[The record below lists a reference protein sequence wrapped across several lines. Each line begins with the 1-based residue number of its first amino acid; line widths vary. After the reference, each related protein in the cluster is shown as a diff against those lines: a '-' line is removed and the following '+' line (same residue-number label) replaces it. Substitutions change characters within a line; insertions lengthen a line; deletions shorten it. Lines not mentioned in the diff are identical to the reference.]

1 MVQIR
6 VGDTYLDL
14 YQFDPPKLNLSIEDI
29 TDAAARS
36 YFTKTFR
43 LPATA
48 NNSTFF
54 NTAFEINGQDFD
66 VTVKIPAQLM
76 IDGNLFTDGEL
87 RLNKVYIS
95 RENEKIEYEC
105 AFFGSVRSLGTS
117 IGEGTLN
124 LLDLTDYNHILTTD
138 TIVQSWQ
145 AYPEG
150 GDTDGLLNGNVIYPL
165 VDFGNTYNGDGD
177 VVEGEISN
185 SEGASRLPFT
195 DQNNALEKERFKPWI
210 RAKAVWDQIFEEAGF
225 TYTSSFLTGD
235 TFRNLY
241 ISAHGNEASI
251 FTQSLSNTA
260 RVSGVGDSDGEEIEL
275 TVNQG
280 GEYDIGD
287 NMLNGRYVAP
297 QTGTYQF
304 AYQLIGDGQST
315 IAVNI
320 TLRLRNDLTTL
331 AFVNQT
337 IDAPAPGQDDEFQ
350 FNLSSSFTTT
360 LTAGD
365 EINLQFT
372 SNVDLEYEGR
382 LTVVDAPGEIS
393 ISPLLPEDYKQID
406 FVKDILNKYRLVLAP
421 DKNNPTNFIIEPWVN
436 YIASGD
442 EFDWTDKLDVSKD
455 VEIEPV
461 FYTQKSKIE
470 FTDSEGGDVYNQLYF
485 DQFEEVYGTLRV
497 FNSNDLIKGDRT
509 IDTQSIPLLVTQIR
523 GSEEANN
530 GMDNT
535 IIPQLNIHEAEDT
548 GTQYLPVDSKNRYG
562 YYNGIKST
570 GTVVARE
577 DTWYVED
584 GGGTTGFTDY
594 PMISSYSSFPLN
606 ASTIDFSWQREQGY
620 IKYGLHDEFIGSS
633 VYDVY
638 WSSYLESL
646 YNKWARKVTA
656 YFVLNSQDL
665 VDFSFDDVIFVKD
678 AYYYVEK
685 ISDVPLGEK
694 ASVKVS
700 LIKLLNR

>member
-14 YQFDPPKLNLSIEDI
+14 YRFDPPKLNLTIEDI

-66 VTVKIPAQLM
+66 VTVKIPAELM

-87 RLNKVYIS
+87 RLNKIYIS
-95 RENEKIEYEC
+95 RENQKIEYEC
-105 AFFGSVRSLGTS
+105 AFFGSVRSLSTS
-117 IGEGTLN
+117 VGEGTLN
-124 LLDLTDYNHILTTD
+124 LLDLSAYNHILTTD
-138 TIVQSWQ
+138 TLVNSWQ

-150 GDTDGLLNGNVIYPL
+150 GDTDGLLDGNIIYPL
-165 VDFGNTYNGDGD
+165 VDFGNTYNDDGD
-177 VVEGEISN
+177 VQQGEISN
-185 SEGASRLPFT
+185 LEGTGREPFT
-195 DQNNALEKERFKPWI
+195 DQNNALDRERFKPWI
-210 RAKAVWDQIFEEAGF
+210 RAKAVWDKIFEEAGF
-225 TYTSSFLTGD
+225 TYTSDFLTGD
-235 TFRNLY
+235 IFRNLY

-251 FTQSLSNTA
+251 FTESLSNTA
-260 RVSGVGDSDGEEIEL
+260 FVSGTGNNDGEEIEL
-275 TVNQG
+275 TVG
-280 GEYDIGD
+280 GGGYDYGD
-287 NMLNGRYVAP
+287 NMLNGRYIVP
-297 QTGTYQF
+297 QTGSYQF
-304 AYQLIGDGQST
+304 AYQLLGDGQST
-315 IAVNI
+315 VQVNM
-320 TLRLRNDLTTL
+320 TLRLRNNTTTL
-331 AFVNQT
+331 AFVNQV
-337 IDAPAPGQDDEFQ
+337 IDAPDPGQDDEFQ
-350 FNLSSSFTTT
+350 FNLSSSYIGV

-365 EINLQFT
+365 EINLQFS
-372 SNVDLEYEGR
+372 SNVDLDYQGI

-393 ISPLLPEDYKQID
+393 ISPLLPNDYKQID
-406 FVKDILNKYRLVLAP
+406 FVRDILTKFRLVLSP
-421 DKNNPTNFIIEPWVN
+421 DKNDSSNFIIEPWVN

-470 FTDSEGGDVYNQLYF
+470 FNDSEGGDVYNQLYF

-497 FNSNDLIKGDRT
+497 FNNNELLKGERKVET
-509 IDTQSIPLLVTQIR
+509 ESIPLLVTQIR

-548 GTQYLPVDSKNRYG
+548 GTQFIPVDSKNRYG
-562 YYNGIKST
+562 FYNGIKST
-570 GTVVARE
+570 GTVSARDDE
-577 DTWYVED
+577 WFIEAD

-594 PMISSYSSFPLN
+594 PMISSYSSFPVI
-606 ASTIDFSWQREQGY
+606 ASTIDFSWQREQGF
-620 IKYGLHDEFIGSS
+620 IKYGLHDEYIGSS

-638 WSSYLESL
+638 WNSYLETL

-656 YFVLNSQDL
+656 YIVLNSQDL
-665 VDFSFDDVIFVKD
+665 VDFSFDDVIFLKD

>member
-1 MVQIR
+1 M
-6 VGDTYLDL
+6 
-14 YQFDPPKLNLSIEDI
+14 
-29 TDAAARS
+29 
-36 YFTKTFR
+36 
-43 LPATA
+43 
-48 NNSTFF
+48 
-54 NTAFEINGQDFD
+54 
-66 VTVKIPAQLM
+66 
-76 IDGNLFTDGEL
+76 
-87 RLNKVYIS
+87 
-95 RENEKIEYEC
+95 
-105 AFFGSVRSLGTS
+105 
-117 IGEGTLN
+117 
-124 LLDLTDYNHILTTD
+124 
-138 TIVQSWQ
+138 
-145 AYPEG
+145 
-150 GDTDGLLNGNVIYPL
+150 
-165 VDFGNTYNGDGD
+165 
-177 VVEGEISN
+177 
-185 SEGASRLPFT
+185 
-195 DQNNALEKERFKPWI
+195 
-210 RAKAVWDQIFEEAGF
+210 
-225 TYTSSFLTGD
+225 
-235 TFRNLY
+235 
-241 ISAHGNEASI
+241 
-251 FTQSLSNTA
+251 
-260 RVSGVGDSDGEEIEL
+260 
-275 TVNQG
+275 
-280 GEYDIGD
+280 
-287 NMLNGRYVAP
+287 
-297 QTGTYQF
+297 
-304 AYQLIGDGQST
+304 
-315 IAVNI
+315 
-320 TLRLRNDLTTL
+320 
-331 AFVNQT
+331 
-337 IDAPAPGQDDEFQ
+337 
-350 FNLSSSFTTT
+350 
-360 LTAGD
+360 
-365 EINLQFT
+365 
-372 SNVDLEYEGR
+372 
-382 LTVVDAPGEIS
+382 
-393 ISPLLPEDYKQID
+393 
-406 FVKDILNKYRLVLAP
+406 VLAP

-577 DTWYVED
+577 NTWYIED

-700 LIKLLNR
+700 LIKLLNSKNYI